1 MKVKDLIHVLDK
13 DSSIKIYNQ
22 NEFELYSGK
31 ALFDTF
37 IVDLD
42 FYNDTDECDL
52 DMLSNVAKKY
62 NVKLSSFD
70 DYTVI
75 FEGEYKNLLN
85 LLIGNEFDIDKEE
98 CDFYIKNKEKS
109 LLDCQIF
116 HINPCSNS
124 REEFLEIYVI

>member
-42 FYNDTDECDL
+42 FYNDTNESDL
-52 DMLSNVAKKY
+52 EMLSNVAKKY
-62 NVKLSSFD
+62 NHQS
-70 DYTVI
+70 
-75 FEGEYKNLLN
+75 
-85 LLIGNEFDIDKEE
+85 
-98 CDFYIKNKEKS
+98 
-109 LLDCQIF
+109 
-116 HINPCSNS
+116 
-124 REEFLEIYVI
+124 